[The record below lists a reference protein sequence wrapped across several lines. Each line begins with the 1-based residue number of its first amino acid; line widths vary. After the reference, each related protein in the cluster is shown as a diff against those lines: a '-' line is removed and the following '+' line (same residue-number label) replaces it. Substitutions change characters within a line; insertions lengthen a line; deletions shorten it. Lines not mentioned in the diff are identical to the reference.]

1 VINWLMLFR
10 KVTADFSD
18 SYETHEYTKFWRW
31 TQYVPPK
38 RWYLPTNPQWR
49 YNLEDQHRRLQRHE
63 NHKSRFL
70 TEVLRGFLPSFQA
83 NARIAPYIRPQV
95 FPSIPFRISYPLII
109 YHSTLHSYWRRR

>member
-1 VINWLMLFR
+1 MLFK

-38 RWYLPTNPQWR
+38 RWYLPTNPQRR

-63 NHKSRFL
+63 NLKSRFL

-83 NARIAPYIRPQV
+83 NARIAPYIGHKCFRP
-95 FPSIPFRISYPLII
+95 
-109 YHSTLHSYWRRR
+109 YHFELVIH